1 MQNAEPPRGKDVS
14 LSLSTHTHTLSL
26 SLSLSLSHT
35 HTHTHAHKQV
45 RTYSHEM
52 LPRPPDPPLTTDQ
65 VLEKTAVLLEQF
77 ELMLRYKA
85 SKVLYFHTKG
95 L

>member
-14 LSLSTHTHTLSL
+14 LSLSLHTHTHTLSL
-26 SLSLSLSHT
+26 SLT